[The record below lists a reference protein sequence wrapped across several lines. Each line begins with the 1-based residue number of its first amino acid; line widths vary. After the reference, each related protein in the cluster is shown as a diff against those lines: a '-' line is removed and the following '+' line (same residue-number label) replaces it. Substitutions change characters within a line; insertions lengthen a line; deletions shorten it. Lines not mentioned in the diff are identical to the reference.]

1 MLQCI
6 LCEWE
11 GAKKD
16 LDEGR
21 YCPCCG
27 GEQFRKKER
36 VIKNECKLAKTR
48 TLKRKALGR

>member
-1 MLQCI
+1 MIQCI
-6 LCEWE
+6 WCEWD

-27 GEQFRKKER
+27 GQQFRKKER
-36 VIKNECKLAKTR
+36 VKKYELKPAKNVSPKGKTKSR
-48 TLKRKALGR
+48 